1 MAESTAA
8 AAANAPKAAAGPNG
22 TTAAATTTPTA
33 TTTTAVDTAASS
45 SSAGI
50 PFYESQRK
58 QLRELISRRRAL
70 EKKLAAIEEHI
81 AVKEANYLESTPAG
95 NIIIGFDNYV
105 KGGSAAAAQRR
116 KAGLID
122 QNKVF
127 SRSSVSYNPAA
138 AAAAAAAASD
148 AQTPAST
155 PAPTP
160 MSSSFGNGNGPSG
173 APTPTSAAAA
183 GGRANASKKGK
194 RNTPA
199 AAPGAE
205 DSETDGREAKKA
217 RTSLGARK

>member
-22 TTAAATTTPTA
+22 TTATAAAT
-33 TTTTAVDTAASS
+33 DTAASS

-105 KGGSAAAAQRR
+105 KGGNAAAAQRR
-116 KAGLID
+116 KTGLTD

-138 AAAAAAAASD
+138 AAAAAAAD

-173 APTPTSAAAA
+173 APTPTSAAG
-183 GGRANASKKGK
+183 GGRANAPKKSK

-199 AAPGAE
+199 AAAGAE
-205 DSETDGREAKKA
+205 DSETDGREAKKV
-217 RTSLGARK
+217 RTSFGARK

>member
-1 MAESTAA
+1 MAESTTAA
-8 AAANAPKAAAGPNG
+8 ASSAPKATAGPNG
-22 TTAAATTTPTA
+22 TTA
-33 TTTTAVDTAASS
+33 TTTTTTTDTAAAS

-105 KGGSAAAAQRR
+105 KGGNAAAAQRR
-116 KAGLID
+116 KTGLTD

-138 AAAAAAAASD
+138 AAAASD

-160 MSSSFGNGNGPSG
+160 TPVSSSFGNGPSG
-173 APTPTSAAAA
+173 APTPTSAAG
-183 GGRANASKKGK
+183 GGRGGNTSKKGK

-199 AAPGAE
+199 AAAGAE
-205 DSETDGREAKKA
+205 DSETDGREAKKV
-217 RTSLGARK
+217 RTSFGARK